1 MRVFLRLYGP
11 LRDKLPREN
20 RGRKWLEL
28 ADGATVSD
36 ALASEDIHW
45 EDVLWAINEEHNSDP
60 KTVLNDGEELSVF
73 TPVAGG

>member
-28 ADGATVSD
+28 DEGATVAE
-36 ALASEDIHW
+36 ALASVGISW
-45 EDVLWAINEEHNSDP
+45 EDVLWAINEEHNSESE
-60 KTVLNDGEELSVF
+60 TRLNENEELSVF